1 MESEEII
8 KLEDLENLLN
18 REIETIDKI
27 KRKLDNFARIVREID
42 EKEGELLVL
51 LQESKNLNERMFSYF
66 DESDIYEKIQAI
78 RQKIISI
85 ESEYEQKG
93 FYVEEEISKTEFNDE
108 LLNKYYKDL
117 CLFLG
122 DKIKFVKDIMRCQRE
137 ILDESISKVRSELGM
152 LHRLIDTLARKI
164 ESASM
169 ENKLKEFLN
178 LRRGNIEKVKL
189 YLPSKLEDL
198 EEIYRKNMH
207 SFKGLYRKIM
217 SDISSLREELRK
229 FAIENGL
236 IEEEEIVVLETIYC
250 LDKREFEFNEIL
262 EVLNEKM
269 PKIGG
274 EKVQNILLNL
284 SRKGFLILKLIAD

>member
-122 DKIKFVKDIMRCQRE
+122 DKIKFVKDTMKCQRE